1 MSIAETI
8 YVRTIEDV
16 VHWSQWVREA
26 EMRGEISHEQAR
38 FSACQGAA
46 IFWVGY
52 TGASGDY
59 IRESETQLEKRE
71 ENARK
76 PV

>member
-26 EMRGEISHEQAR
+26 EMRGEISHEQAMDPHVT
-38 FSACQGAA
+38 
-46 IFWVGY
+46 I
-52 TGASGDY
+52 
-59 IRESETQLEKRE
+59 
-71 ENARK
+71 ENAYDLIK
-76 PV
+76 KIKKDSEVTP